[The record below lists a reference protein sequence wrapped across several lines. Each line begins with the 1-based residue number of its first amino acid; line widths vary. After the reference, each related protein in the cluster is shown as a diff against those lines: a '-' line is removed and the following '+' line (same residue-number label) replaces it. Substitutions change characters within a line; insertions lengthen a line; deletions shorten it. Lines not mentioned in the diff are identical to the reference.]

1 LKISTREIEDRQM
14 VVEIEVDDARVQKAL
29 DQAYR
34 RIAQRVSV
42 PGFRKGRAPRPLVE
56 RMVGS
61 DAVMEDAVEHLVPE
75 VFREAMKEESIE
87 LGGQP
92 SFELTSREPLQVKAT
107 VPLKPRVVLGDYGS
121 IRLEV
126 EQPAV
131 ADEQIDRVVERLQSG
146 HAEWVPVER
155 PVEKGDRVALDV
167 KATSGETT
175 VMDTKDAEFVVDPDG
190 AEPAPGF
197 SEKLYGLKA
206 GETRTFTLQRSAA
219 GESASESGEPAE
231 AESSED
237 VEYTVTCHEVK
248 EKRLPALDDEFASQL
263 GEYETMDAVREA
275 IRRDLA
281 LRAESEARERHQEAV
296 VESATIG
303 STVEIP
309 PQLVEQRAQSLA
321 NQFAA
326 NLERQGISVPQYLQI
341 FNKDEQA
348 IRDEFMAE
356 GRKSVTRQLIL
367 EAVAD
372 AESIEVPESDVRE
385 YIRLA
390 SQSAADPRRAARLAQ
405 ENRETRLQVEAILK
419 GRRALERL
427 VEIATQSD
435 SQTEEP
441 EPAGAGSQVAGESD
455 A

>member
-1 LKISTREIEDRQM
+1 MKISTREIEDRQM
-14 VVEIEVDDARVQKAL
+14 VVEIEIDAARVQRAL

-34 RIAQRVSV
+34 RFAQRVNV

-92 SFELTSREPLQVKAT
+92 SFELTSREPLLVKAT
-107 VPLKPRVVLGDYGS
+107 VPLKPRVVLGDYRS

-126 EQPAV
+126 EQPEV
-131 ADEQIDRVVERLQSG
+131 ADEQIDRVVERLRSG

-155 PVEKGDRVALDV
+155 PVEMGDRVALDV
-167 KATSGETT
+167 TATSGDAT
-175 VMDTKDAEFVVDPDG
+175 VMETRDAEFVVDPNG

-206 GETRTFTLQRSAA
+206 GETRTFTLKRPTTGEAQPETSEAA
-219 GESASESGEPAE
+219 AN
-231 AESSED
+231 ED
-237 VEYTVTCHEVK
+237 LDYTVTCHEVK
-248 EKRLPALDDEFASQL
+248 EKHLPTLDDEFASQL
-263 GEYETMDAVREA
+263 GEFESMSAVREA
-275 IRRDLA
+275 IRRDLV
-281 LRAESEARERHQEAV
+281 LQAESAARERHQEAV

-303 STVEIP
+303 STVELP

-321 NQFAA
+321 NQFAS
-326 NLERQGISVPQYLQI
+326 NLERQGISVQQYLQV
-341 FNKDEQA
+341 FNKDEQT
-348 IRDEFMAE
+348 IRDEFLAE
-356 GRKSVTRQLIL
+356 GRKSVTRQLVL

-372 AESIEVPESDVRE
+372 AEEIRVPETDVQE
-385 YIRLA
+385 YIRIA

-405 ENRETRLQVEAILK
+405 GNQETRLQVEAILR

-427 VEIATQSD
+427 VEIAAQAD
-435 SQTEEP
+435 SQTP
-441 EPAGAGSQVAGESD
+441 EPALAGTGSQVAGESD